1 MTSLVWVGCHEAR
14 SGSLFLPLFMKSRHA
29 PFQRKTLSQLVA
41 WALGSSLALQAWA
54 ADPFV
59 VRDIR
64 VEGLQRVEPGTVFAS
79 IPVRVGEE
87 YTDEKGTALIR
98 SLYALGLFKDVRV
111 EVNGD
116 ELVLIVEERPT
127 IASVDFI
134 GTKEFDKDV
143 LRKALREIGLA
154 EGRAFDKA
162 LADRAEQELKR
173 QYVSRSLY
181 GADVVTTITPTD
193 RNRVNL
199 SFTVI
204 EGDLAKIKEMR
215 IIGAK
220 QFKESTLLDQFDQNT
235 GNWLS
240 WYTKSDRYS
249 RTKLNADLET
259 LRAWYQSRGYLEF
272 RVDSTQ
278 VAISPNKQD
287 ISISINITE
296 GERFVV
302 SEVALEGYYLGK
314 DDEFKS
320 LIEIKTG
327 QAYNADD
334 VAKTTKAFNEYFGNF
349 GFAFARTEV
358 RPEIDRATNRVKLV
372 LVADPSRRAYVRRIN
387 VVGNTRTRDQIVRR
401 EFRQM
406 ESAWYDGEKIKLS
419 KDRVSRLGY
428 FKEVNIETQEV
439 LGTMDQVDLNV
450 NVEEKPTGMLTLGA
464 GFSSAEKLTFTFG
477 IQQDN
482 VFGSGQNLGLQVS
495 TSKYNQYYVIST
507 TDPYFTEDGV
517 SRTFDYYHRSSK
529 PYVEQGGDYRLV
541 SSGLGLRFGV
551 PFTELDRVFVGGAVE
566 RTEIVPGTNLPA
578 SYLVYANTFG
588 YSTRNMPLTI
598 GWARDSRDSYLN
610 PNSGKFMRLNTEYG
624 GIGDA
629 RYIRSGAQYQQ
640 YLPLSKQYTFAF
652 NADFGLG
659 KGLQGQ
665 PYPVFKNYYSG
676 GLGSVR
682 GFEPG
687 TLGPRDISGIAV
699 GGAKKVTLNTEF
711 LAPFPGAGNDRTLR
725 IYGFYD
731 MGNVFGEYEKIDP
744 KLFRS
749 SYGLGLSWVS
759 PMGPLRFA
767 WSRPVRVFSGDRIQH
782 LQFQIGTSF

>member
-1 MTSLVWVGCHEAR
+1 MALLAGTVLAFNAFAVE
-14 SGSLFLPLFMKSRHA
+14 
-29 PFQRKTLSQLVA
+29 PFH
-41 WALGSSLALQAWA
+41 
-54 ADPFV
+54 

-79 IPVRVGEE
+79 IPVRVGDD
-87 YTDEKGTALIR
+87 YTDEKGAASIR
-98 SLYALGLFKDVRV
+98 SLFALGLFKDVRI

-116 ELVLIVEERPT
+116 VLVLIVEERPN
-127 IASVDFI
+127 IANVEFI

-143 LRKALREIGLA
+143 LVKALRDIGLA
-154 EGRAFDKA
+154 EGRPFDKA

-173 QYVSRSLY
+173 QYVNRSLY
-181 GADVVTTITPTD
+181 GAEIITTVTPSD

-199 SFTVI
+199 SFTVV

-215 IIGAK
+215 IVGNHA
-220 QFKESTLLDQFDQNT
+220 FDESKLLDQFDQST

-259 LRAWYQSRGYLEF
+259 LRAWYLARGYLEF
-272 RVDSTQ
+272 RIDSTQ

-287 ISISINITE
+287 ISVTVNITE
-296 GERFVV
+296 GDRFVV
-302 SEVALEGYYLGK
+302 SEVALDGYYLGK

-320 LIEIKTG
+320 LIEIKPG

-334 VAKTTKAFNEYFGNF
+334 VTRTTKAFNEYFGNF

-387 VVGNTRTRDQIVRR
+387 IVGNNRTRDQIVRR

-406 ESAWYDGEKIKLS
+406 ESSWYDGERIRLS
-419 KDRVSRLGY
+419 RDRVNRLGY
-428 FKEVNIETQEV
+428 FKDVEIDTQEV
-439 LGTMDQVDLNV
+439 SGTQDQVDLNV
-450 NVEEKPTGMLTLGA
+450 NVVEKPTGMLTLGA
-464 GFSSAEKLTFTFG
+464 GFSSAEKVTFSFG

-495 TSKYNQYYVIST
+495 TSKFNQYYILNT

-517 SRTFDYYHRSSK
+517 SRTFEFAHRSSK
-529 PYVEQGGDYRLV
+529 PYTEQGGNYQMKTT
-541 SSGLGLRFGV
+541 SGGLRFGV
-551 PFTELDRVFVGGAVE
+551 PFSELDRVFVGTSVE
-566 RTEIVPGTNLPA
+566 RTELVPGTNMLGVHA
-578 SYLVYANTFG
+578 QLCQQFG
-588 YSTRNMPLTI
+588 CVAQNVPVTI

-610 PNSGKFMRLNTEYG
+610 PNSGKYIRLNSELG
-624 GIGDA
+624 AAGDA
-629 RYIRSGAQYQQ
+629 RFVKAGGQYQQ
-640 YLPLSKQYTFAF
+640 YFPLGKKYTFAF
-652 NADFGLG
+652 NADLGLG

-665 PYPVFKNYYSG
+665 TLPFYKNYYSG

-682 GFEPG
+682 GFEQG
-687 TLGPRDISGIAV
+687 TLGPRDITGPVI

-711 LAPFPGAGNDRTLR
+711 LMPFPGAGNDRTLR
-725 IYGFYD
+725 LYGFYD
-731 MGNVFGEYEKIDP
+731 MGNVFGETEKFQ
-744 KLFRS
+744 LNQLRS
-749 SYGLGLSWVS
+749 SYGVGLSWVS

-767 WSRPVRVFSGDRIQH
+767 WASPVRAFSGDRIQK

>member
-1 MTSLVWVGCHEAR
+1 MALLAGTVLAFNAFAVE
-14 SGSLFLPLFMKSRHA
+14 
-29 PFQRKTLSQLVA
+29 PFH
-41 WALGSSLALQAWA
+41 
-54 ADPFV
+54 

-79 IPVRVGEE
+79 IPVRVGDD
-87 YTDEKGTALIR
+87 YTDEKGAASIR
-98 SLYALGLFKDVRV
+98 SLFALGLFKDVRI

-116 ELVLIVEERPT
+116 VLVLIVEERPN
-127 IASVDFI
+127 IANVEFI

-143 LRKALREIGLA
+143 LVKALRDIGLA
-154 EGRAFDKA
+154 EGRPFDKA

-173 QYVSRSLY
+173 QYVNRSLY
-181 GADVVTTITPTD
+181 GAEIITTVTPSD

-199 SFTVI
+199 SFTVV

-215 IIGAK
+215 IVGNHA
-220 QFKESTLLDQFDQNT
+220 FDESKLLDQFDQST

-259 LRAWYQSRGYLEF
+259 LRAWYLARGYLEF
-272 RVDSTQ
+272 RIDSTQ

-287 ISISINITE
+287 ISVTVNITE
-296 GERFVV
+296 GDRFVV
-302 SEVALEGYYLGK
+302 SEVALDGYYLGK

-320 LIEIKTG
+320 LIEIKPG

-334 VAKTTKAFNEYFGNF
+334 VTRTTKAFNEYFGNF

-387 VVGNTRTRDQIVRR
+387 IVGNNRTRDQIVRR

-406 ESAWYDGEKIKLS
+406 ESSWYDGERIRLS
-419 KDRVSRLGY
+419 RDRVNRLGY
-428 FKEVNIETQEV
+428 FKDVEIDTQEV
-439 LGTMDQVDLNV
+439 SGTQDQVDLNV
-450 NVEEKPTGMLTLGA
+450 NVVEKPTGMLTLGA
-464 GFSSAEKLTFTFG
+464 GFSSAEKVTFSFG

-495 TSKYNQYYVIST
+495 TSKFNQYYILNT

-517 SRTFDYYHRSSK
+517 SRTFEFAHRSSK
-529 PYVEQGGDYRLV
+529 PYTEQGGNYQMKTT
-541 SSGLGLRFGV
+541 SGGLRFGV
-551 PFTELDRVFVGGAVE
+551 PFSELDRVFVGTSVE
-566 RTEIVPGTNLPA
+566 RTELVPGTNMLGVHA
-578 SYLVYANTFG
+578 QLCQQFG
-588 YSTRNMPLTI
+588 CVAQNIPVTI

-610 PNSGKFMRLNTEYG
+610 PNSGKYIRLNSELG
-624 GIGDA
+624 AAGDA
-629 RYIRSGAQYQQ
+629 RFVKAGGQYQQ
-640 YLPLSKQYTFAF
+640 YFPLGKKYTFAF
-652 NADFGLG
+652 NADLGLG

-665 PYPVFKNYYSG
+665 TLPFYKNYYSG

-682 GFEPG
+682 GFEQG
-687 TLGPRDISGIAV
+687 TLGPRDITGPVI

-711 LAPFPGAGNDRTLR
+711 LMPFPGAGNDRTLR
-725 IYGFYD
+725 LYGFYD
-731 MGNVFGEYEKIDP
+731 MGNVFGETEKFQ
-744 KLFRS
+744 LNQLRS
-749 SYGLGLSWVS
+749 SYGVGLSWVS

-767 WSRPVRVFSGDRIQH
+767 WASPVRAFAGDRIQK